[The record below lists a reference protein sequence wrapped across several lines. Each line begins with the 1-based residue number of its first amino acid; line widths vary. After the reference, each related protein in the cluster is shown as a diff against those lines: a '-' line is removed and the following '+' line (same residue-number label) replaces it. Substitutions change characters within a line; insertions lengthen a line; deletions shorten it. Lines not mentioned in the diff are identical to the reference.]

1 MKFSAVLFA
10 ASLVAAVVAL
20 PQESKTSSSAIPT
33 PSSSYPPEVA
43 SCLDGCALTDVV
55 CQADCFGSP
64 APTKE
69 DIENT
74 TKCVAACPQG
84 DGSTADSEKYKA
96 CQSAC
101 IDSKFSPSPSDGD
114 NASGTDSSPAPT
126 GSDGADDEDESGS
139 GSGKDSETSTSATD
153 GAPAPTNA
161 SGAASGLTVG
171 GPLAGLFA
179 VVAAFLTL

>member
-10 ASLVAAVVAL
+10 TSLVAVVAAL
-20 PQESKTSSSAIPT
+20 PQESKTTSSVIPI

-43 SCLDGCALTDVV
+43 SCLEGCDEIDVV
-55 CQADCFGSP
+55 CRADCLGSP

-74 TKCVAACPQG
+74 TECVAACPQG
-84 DGSTADSEKYKA
+84 DGSTADSEKYKI

-101 IDSKFSPSPSDGD
+101 IDSKFSPNPSGGD
-114 NASGTDSSPAPT
+114 KPSGTDSAPTPT
-126 GSDGADDEDESGS
+126 GSGGADDEEESESDKGN
-139 GSGKDSETSTSATD
+139 GTTTTSSTD
-153 GAPAPTNA
+153 GTPSSTNTA
-161 SGAASGLTVG
+161 GAASGLTVG
-171 GPLAGLFA
+171 GSLAGLFA